1 MNDKKGYG
9 GIMKKN
15 LQWVLMT
22 LIVATSAANAG
33 ESKSGDVEKFIPNI
47 QPRLEITK
55 TTAKIIVDG
64 ELNDAG
70 WVGVA
75 RATNFT
81 QGEPIDMT
89 KPSSK
94 TVAMLTYDDE
104 NLYVAISAFDDN
116 PDAIR
121 STLRDRDKIFFDDY
135 VGFMLDTYGD
145 ASWAYQIYSNAS
157 GIQGDARWTQRGEDE
172 SFDIVFSSAGRITE
186 DGYQVEFS
194 VPFASLRFPEKN
206 VQDWKITFWRVRP
219 RESREE
225 YSWAAISKNDPNF
238 LGQFGT
244 VIGIENVKPG
254 KQFEILPSFVSSQS
268 GTRDINDP
276 NSSFQNSDVV
286 GDASVGV
293 RYGISSNTSLEATI
307 NPDFSQ
313 VESDAGQID
322 VNRAFA
328 LFFPEKRPFFQ
339 EGSDLLN
346 SFFNIVHTR
355 SINDP
360 SFATKL
366 TSRTNKLSYAY
377 IGAVDER
384 SPLIIPGEEGSN
396 IVENLGKSYSN
407 ILRVRRSF
415 REDSHV
421 GAFFIDRRIEGGG
434 SGSNLSVDSN
444 IRFKKVYN
452 IELQGVFSNTSEVND
467 TTLTEGLN
475 QTVFDKAGHT
485 TGLDGESY
493 NGNAVY
499 ASFERHGKGLFF
511 DFDYWHSSP
520 TFRADNGFQT
530 GNHFRQ
536 FSLNSRYSIYPEN
549 SFIDRI
555 RPGLLVFRQWNYDG
569 QIKNNALQ
577 GNVLVDFKGQTSLF
591 TQYGIGPETFR
602 GRKFVRQW
610 TWFNRINS
618 NYLDEIGF
626 SVYFFRGVLVA
637 RFSNPI
643 QNGEIT
649 NYGFSATI
657 KPIDRLVIEPN
668 FDRFKLVTVETKDVS
683 DGYIFRTRTDYQFTK
698 ELFIRFVVQYNDFN
712 RRLDLEPLLTYKINP
727 FSQFFIGS
735 THGSFDNA
743 DDGKL
748 DFVQADRQYF
758 MKFQY
763 LFRI

>member
-1 MNDKKGYG
+1 M
-9 GIMKKN
+9 
-15 LQWVLMT
+15 
-22 LIVATSAANAG
+22 ATSASFA
-33 ESKSGDVEKFIPNI
+33 EETKSGDEAKFIPNI
-47 QPRLEITK
+47 QPQLEITK
-55 TTAKIIVDG
+55 TSVKIVIDG
-64 ELNDAG
+64 DLNDAG
-70 WVGVA
+70 WVGVSQ
-75 RATNFT
+75 ATNFT
-81 QGEPIDMT
+81 QAEPVDMT
-89 KPSSK
+89 RPSSK
-94 TVAMLTYDDE
+94 TSAMLTYDDD
-104 NLYVAISAFDDN
+104 NLYIAISAFDDN

-121 STLRDRDKIFFDDY
+121 STLRDRDNIFSDDY

-157 GIQGDARWTQRGEDE
+157 GIQGDARWTQNGEDE

-186 DGYQVEFS
+186 DGYQVEFA

-206 VQDWKITFWRVRP
+206 VQDWKVTFWRVRP
-219 RESREE
+219 RESKEE

-244 VIGIENVKPG
+244 IIGIENVKPG

-268 GTRDINDP
+268 GTRDISDA
-276 NSSFQNSDVV
+276 NSSFQNSDIV

-293 RYGISSNTSLEATI
+293 RYGISSNTSIEGTI

-322 VNRAFA
+322 VNNQFA

-346 SFFNIVHTR
+346 SRFNIAFTR

-366 TSRTNKLSYAY
+366 TSRTSKLSYAY
-377 IGAVDER
+377 IGAIDER
-384 SPLIIPGEEGSN
+384 SPLIIPGEETSN
-396 IVENLGKSYSN
+396 TVQNIGKSYSN

-415 REDSHV
+415 REDSYI
-421 GAFFIDRRIEGGG
+421 GAFVIDRRIKGGG
-434 SGSNLSVDSN
+434 SGSTLSIDSN
-444 IRFKKVYN
+444 IRFKKIYN
-452 IELQGVFSNTSEVND
+452 FEFQGVFSNTSEVND

-475 QTVFDKAGHT
+475 QTVFDNAGHT

-493 NGNAVY
+493 TGNAVH
-499 ASFERHGKGLFF
+499 ANIARRSRALFF
-511 DFDYWHSSP
+511 TVNYRHISP
-520 TFRADNGFQT
+520 TYRADNGFQT
-530 GNHFRQ
+530 ANNRRFG
-536 FSLNSRYSIYPEN
+536 SLEANYFIYPEN
-549 SFIDRI
+549 PFIDRI

-577 GNVLVDFKGQTSLF
+577 GEVLFDFKGQTDLF
-591 TQYGIGPETFR
+591 IQAGIGPETFK
-602 GRKFVRQW
+602 GREFNDQW
-610 TWFNRINS
+610 TTFYRVSS
-618 NYLDEIGF
+618 NYFDFIGF
-626 SVYFFRGVLVA
+626 SAYVFQGLLIA
-637 RFSNPI
+637 RFTDSPEPADI
-643 QNGEIT
+643 S
-649 NYGFSATI
+649 NYGFNATI
-657 KPIDRLVIEPN
+657 KPMERLVIEPN
-668 FDRFKLVTVETKDVS
+668 FDHFDVIATES
-683 DGYIFRTRTDYQFTK
+683 RERRIGYIFRTRTDYQFTK
-698 ELFIRFVVQYNDFN
+698 ELFFRVVVQYNDFN

-735 THGSFDNA
+735 TNRSFDDASNK
-743 DDGKL
+743 GL